1 MRRAVPSTSAN
12 SAIMP
17 RAPTDLTQHYI
28 VCGFGRVG
36 HEVVAGLRERN
47 RPVVAIDR
55 DPAALTT
62 PGGVHTSAG
71 DATTDAVLSDAGVG
85 RARGLV
91 AATGSDATNLAI
103 ALSARAL
110 NPNLRIVARANQP
123 TWEAKLLRAGATRVV
138 SPYAIGAHRMATQL
152 VSPGVT
158 AFLDALG
165 DAEQVDLWIEEVT
178 IAVGS
183 PLAECLVRDALP
195 RTPGLPNLIA
205 IRRSPEGRLSPN
217 PSPELRLAHG
227 DTLIVVGSRAQ
238 LSELIVKATAGAAHV
253 ARIDDRANRPVS

>member
-1 MRRAVPSTSAN
+1 MAH
-12 SAIMP
+12 
-17 RAPTDLTQHYI
+17 APTELTQHYV

-55 DPAALTT
+55 DLAALTT
-62 PGGVHTSAG
+62 PGGVHTIAG
-71 DATTDAVLSDAGVG
+71 DATADAVLSDAGVV

-152 VSPGVT
+152 VSPGIT
-158 AFLDALG
+158 AFLDALR
-165 DAEQVDLWIEEVT
+165 DAEQADLWIEEAT

-183 PLAECLVRDALP
+183 QLAGCLVRDSLP

-205 IRRSPEGRLSPN
+205 IRRSPEGRFSTN
-217 PSPELRLAHG
+217 PSPDLQLAQG

-238 LSELIVKATAGAAHV
+238 LSELVAKATGGAVHATRSGDPASRSV
-253 ARIDDRANRPVS
+253 P